1 MASPFSLDNPVF
13 SKFAFY
19 STVVLS
25 KTLCMGELTALY
37 RTRRQAFANEEDVAL
52 FARSKHTEATT
63 TDVSV
68 ERVRR
73 CHLNDLENVLPF
85 VLVGLMY
92 VSTKPG
98 ATEATRVFQIFAA
111 SRLLHT
117 VAYLLP
123 LPQPTRA
130 ATYLT
135 GYGATFFMVY
145 KIIKAIY

>member
-25 KTLCMGELTALY
+25 KTLCMSELTTLN
-37 RTRRQAFANEEDVAL
+37 RMRKQAFANEEDVQC
-52 FARSKHTEATT
+52 FAKSKHAEVTT
-63 TDVSV
+63 SDASV

-98 ATEATRVFQIFAA
+98 VVEASRVFQIFAA

-117 VAYLLP
+117 AAYLLP
-123 LPQPTRA
+123 LPQPSRA
-130 ATYLT
+130 LTFFT
-135 GYGATFFMVY
+135 GYGVTFFMAYKVLKAVY
-145 KIIKAIY
+145 